1 MAIEGILRH
10 RYPEPDRAE
19 VQEQV
24 ARAIESDPEPF
35 FARYLADPQSFEGR
49 YICSD
54 LFKETFPEFAAS
66 NEARGRYN
74 NPVHNCAAVLASE
87 QFRRTVRDPAHPER
101 DTVIFLT
108 GVPGAGKTT
117 TVLDNDELP
126 TGVRLIYEGQL
137 ARPATVLPKIQ
148 EVIDAG
154 FKPVV
159 IAVHTPAEAALLN
172 TLKRFERDGRGA
184 SVEAMASIQG
194 GLPQGLAAIHERF
207 GEAVGFRL
215 FDRRGGMDQLSEHRG
230 WEHLAEL
237 ESEGTYDQLKLR
249 LTQAIDRH
257 EAVGAFGPDAI
268 RQARGLA
275 PLARDRELHPPDGR
289 EPADPRSRE
298 AEGPQPSV
306 VASAETGRAESAQA
320 RGIEADQARLQ
331 SQGSG
336 EQYQA
341 ALQTYLQA
349 NAQRIERIEN
359 RLEVLVE
366 NQQSTLSE
374 LQAHEPGFLVS
385 RRVKSEWT
393 ASLETAQDRLQSL
406 NNRLSRVEEIKE
418 QSAELAEE
426 KLREREPEVARAW
439 DHARQAERNAQE
451 KQRQARTAERQH
463 SRTLELG
470 RELER

>member
-1 MAIEGILRH
+1 M
-10 RYPEPDRAE
+10 
-19 VQEQV
+19 
-24 ARAIESDPEPF
+24 
-35 FARYLADPQSFEGR
+35 
-49 YICSD
+49 
-54 LFKETFPEFAAS
+54 
-66 NEARGRYN
+66 RG
-74 NPVHNCAAVLASE
+74 
-87 QFRRTVRDPAHPER
+87 
-101 DTVIFLT
+101 
-108 GVPGAGKTT
+108 
-117 TVLDNDELP
+117 
-126 TGVRLIYEGQL
+126 
-137 ARPATVLPKIQ
+137 
-148 EVIDAG
+148 
-154 FKPVV
+154 
-159 IAVHTPAEAALLN
+159 
-172 TLKRFERDGRGA
+172 
-184 SVEAMASIQG
+184 
-194 GLPQGLAAIHERF
+194 
-207 GEAVGFRL
+207 
-215 FDRRGGMDQLSEHRG
+215 
-230 WEHLAEL
+230 
-237 ESEGTYDQLKLR
+237 
-249 LTQAIDRH
+249 
-257 EAVGAFGPDAI
+257 
-268 RQARGLA
+268 
-275 PLARDRELHPPDGR
+275 
-289 EPADPRSRE
+289 
-298 AEGPQPSV
+298 
-306 VASAETGRAESAQA
+306 AETGRAESAQA

-374 LQAHEPGFLVS
+374 LQAHEPGFLAS
-385 RRVKSEWT
+385 RRAKSEWT